1 MTDTPAAP
9 RVLIR
14 TEGALGRLTLNRP
27 EAINALDED
36 MIATITEALVAWR
49 DDSDVQ
55 IVLIDG
61 AGERGMCAGGDVRRL
76 HGQITSDHPEQAAE
90 FFRGEYAMN
99 AMIAEYPKPV
109 VALADGITMGGG
121 IGLAG
126 HAAIR
131 VVTERSKLAMPETR
145 IGFTP
150 DVGGTWLL
158 GRAPGRLGEYLG
170 LTGATMNGAD
180 AVYAGFA
187 DHFVPSDRLDAL
199 REALAYRAGQYIE
212 FLLKDGKRRA
222 YSIASAPSL
231 ERPLELHIRHL
242 PGGLFTDHVFGA
254 MKERDI
260 LRFEGP
266 LGTFFL
272 REESDKPIVLLAS
285 GTGFA
290 PVKALVEH
298 LMHLKS
304 TRPVRLYWGGRRPQ
318 DLYMDELCQAWTT
331 TLPDFQYVPVISDAL
346 PEDNWTGRTGY
357 VHAAVMQDIPDL
369 SGWQV
374 YACGAPVMVD
384 AARSEYVAQCGLP
397 ADEFFAD
404 SFTTEADLAQE

>member
-1 MTDTPAAP
+1 MTF
-9 RVLIR
+9 
-14 TEGALGRLTLNRP
+14 
-27 EAINALDED
+27 
-36 MIATITEALVAWR
+36 
-49 DDSDVQ
+49 
-55 IVLIDG
+55 
-61 AGERGMCAGGDVRRL
+61 
-76 HGQITSDHPEQAAE
+76 QITVQPSGTQFACE
-90 FFRGEYAMN
+90 
-99 AMIAEYPKPV
+99 
-109 VALADGITMGGG
+109 ADETV
-121 IGLAG
+121 LS
-126 HAAIR
+126 AAIR
-131 VVTERSKLAMPETR
+131 AGVGLSYGCKNGACGSCKGKV
-145 IGFTP
+145 
-150 DVGGTWLL
+150 VGGTVTHKPHQA
-158 GRAPGRLGEYLG
+158 RALSEQEKLQGMSLFCCALPEGDVVIEAREIGG
-170 LTGATMNGAD
+170 S
-180 AVYAGFA
+180 
-187 DHFVPSDRLDAL
+187 SDYPIRKMPTRVASITRAAPDVAIVTLQLPAN
-199 REALAYRAGQYIE
+199 EALAYRAGQYVE

-222 YSIASAPSL
+222 YSLACAPTL

-242 PGGLFTDHVFGA
+242 PGGLFTEHVFGA

-331 TLPDFQYVPVISDAL
+331 TLPDFTYVPVISDAL
-346 PEDNWTGRTGY
+346 PEDAWTGRSGY

-397 ADEFFAD
+397 AEEFFAD
-404 SFTTEADLAQE
+404 AFTTEADLAAE